1 MNAQA
6 NEQYVPEWLSEKL
19 LESGMS
25 IAELAKH
32 AGYTAR
38 PTAFELRFRRER
50 PADQTFVK
58 RLVRLAD
65 RIALGLVE
73 PRDAQFVTKEDWA
86 RLIASGMTYTQLAR
100 ALQEFPGGTFNRRLR
115 GELPSSVTFR
125 QKVKTLIAS
134 LNNGTV
140 KPPAAPPPTPM
151 TQNPG
156 GHYAHTTEDYE
167 PPLPPEPTDAPAGS
181 AEKVAVMYARAA
193 AGYALR
199 HPDDNE
205 MHAPIGSVA
214 KLAAIFDAM
223 AAEDLVY
230 QEEEDDDA

>member
-6 NEQYVPEWLSEKL
+6 NEQYVPEWLSAQL

-32 AGYTAR
+32 AGYAAR
-38 PTAFELRFRRER
+38 ATAFELRLLRER
-50 PADQTFVK
+50 PANQSFIQ
-58 RLVRLAD
+58 RLIRLAD
-65 RIALGLVE
+65 HIARGMVE
-73 PRDAQFVTKEDWA
+73 PRDATYVTKEDWA
-86 RLIASGMTYTQLAR
+86 RLVASGMTYTQLAR

-115 GELPSSVTFR
+115 GELPASVTFR
-125 QKVKTLIAS
+125 QKVRTLVAS
-134 LNNGTV
+134 LKNGTV
-140 KPPAAPPPTPM
+140 RPPSAPTPTPM
-151 TQNPG
+151 TPNPG
-156 GHYAHTTEDYE
+156 GHYAHSAEDYE
-167 PPLPPEPTDAPAGS
+167 PPLPPDPTDAPAGS

-199 HPDDNE
+199 HPNDNE